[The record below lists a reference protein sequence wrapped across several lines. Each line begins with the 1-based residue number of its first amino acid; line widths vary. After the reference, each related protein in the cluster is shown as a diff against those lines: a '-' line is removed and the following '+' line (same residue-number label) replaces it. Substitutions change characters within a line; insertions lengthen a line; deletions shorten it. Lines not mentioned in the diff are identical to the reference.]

1 MNEWLAIVSRHFT
14 TVLVVVAVM
23 WTVAKPH
30 AEEFIRTTVNE
41 RITRVEIQLEQQ
53 NKLLMDMS
61 HRLEAIDNRTKRR

>member
-41 RITRVEIQLEQQ
+41 RITRVEMQLEKNNAILQGVS
-53 NKLLMDMS
+53 NKLT
-61 HRLEAIDNRTKRR
+61 EIENRMKRR